1 VNKTARTVAL
11 GLYAVIAVVSFFW
24 GMHMA
29 YLMDDGPET
38 VEQVGMNMELGREA
52 YVYAL
57 VIAAVLIVA
66 SMFWLKSHYN
76 EQRELGPIR
85 GRFGAAMPWTILTG
99 SVITLG
105 ASLGYLSLIIPWLNA
120 R

>member
-1 VNKTARTVAL
+1 MSKTARTIAL
-11 GLYAVIAVVSFFW
+11 ALYTIVMAVSFFW
-24 GMHMA
+24 GVHMA

-38 VEQVGMNMELGREA
+38 VEQVGMDMELGREA
-52 YVYAL
+52 YVYVL
-57 VIAAVLIVA
+57 VATLLLIVA
-66 SMFWLKSHYN
+66 SVFWLKSHYN
-76 EQRELGPIR
+76 ERRDLGPIR

-99 SVITLG
+99 SVIGLG